1 MFVALELT
9 EDLPPDEG
17 GVLDRVIA
25 RWAGEPIKAVFI
37 HTSVFVTNQRGY
49 PVLSRFHQ
57 RLLMKL
63 LEFRIHVVLSG
74 RPLHGTDGSH
84 LQYFQYIQHLHS
96 QLGKA
101 AGDSL
106 NSWVQPYNDYLQAPL
121 QPLMDNLESQIYE
134 TFEKD
139 PVKYDQYEKAI
150 AKALRKLQRDDESQ
164 GLTDCTYI
172 VTVVGAGRGP
182 LVAAALMAA
191 SATGATVR
199 VYAIEKNPN
208 AVITLRNRVKTE
220 AWSNVTVIAGDMRYR
235 TAPELADIMVSELLG
250 SWGDNELSPECLDGA
265 QRFLKPPGR
274 GISIPV
280 SYTSFVA
287 PVSAPKLWT
296 YVREMPDKKVWTCV

>member
-1 MFVALELT
+1 V
-9 EDLPPDEG
+9 
-17 GVLDRVIA
+17 
-25 RWAGEPIKAVFI
+25 
-37 HTSVFVTNQRGY
+37 
-49 PVLSRFHQ
+49 
-57 RLLMKL
+57 
-63 LEFRIHVVLSG
+63 
-74 RPLHGTDGSH
+74 
-84 LQYFQYIQHLHS
+84 QHLHG
-96 QLGKA
+96 QVGKT
-101 AGDSL
+101 GDSL

-150 AKALRKLQRDDESQ
+150 AKALRKLQSVDESQ
-164 GLTDCTYI
+164 SATQSSYVI
-172 VTVVGAGRGP
+172 TVVGAGRGP

-208 AVITLRNRVKTE
+208 AVITLRNRVRTE

-235 TAPELADIMVSELLG
+235 CAPELADVMVSELLG

-265 QRFLKPPGR
+265 QRFLKPDGR

-287 PVSAPKLWT
+287 PISAPKLWT
-296 YVREMPDKKVWTCV
+296 YVKEMPDKKVSLLLYCIF